1 MAPDNV
7 PQMSTETPSPESNA
21 SRAKPCR
28 TWLRLFLAFF
38 LAILLAG
45 AAIGWKAYQFLH
57 VPPESPGR
65 EVIVDIEPGQS
76 LAGISRMLE
85 QQNVISNSQ
94 YFRWYAQAVG
104 LAASVRAG
112 EFALHSG
119 WTPGQVL
126 EALTSGREYLHRLQ
140 IPEGLTWWQVGRIV
154 EESGL
159 ADFDSFARAVADKKL
174 LKQYSIPA
182 DHAEGYLFPE
192 TYYLP
197 RPRNKDAKPVV
208 EMLLNAFWKAADAKL
223 WPNGRPDE
231 DDIHRTVILASLVE
245 RETGLAEERERI
257 AGVFANRLRLGML
270 LQCDPTIIYGLG
282 PDFSERLRRVHLDD
296 RTNPYNTYIHPG
308 LPPGP
313 IASPGL
319 ASLLAV
325 LSPEEHNLLYFVSR
339 KDGSHAFSRTLEEHN
354 RAVRRYQLGR

>member
-1 MAPDNV
+1 MALDQVHPENEASTPGKDA
-7 PQMSTETPSPESNA
+7 PQAESNGPW
-21 SRAKPCR
+21 RK
-28 TWLRLFLAFF
+28 LILVFF
-38 LAILLAG
+38 LAVLLAG
-45 AAIGWKAYQFLH
+45 AYIGWEAYTFLH
-57 VPPESPGR
+57 VPPESPGQ

-85 QQNVISNSQ
+85 EQRVISSARNFQ
-94 YFRWYAQAVG
+94 WYSRAMG

-112 EFALHSG
+112 EFALHTG
-119 WTPGQVL
+119 WTPEQVL
-126 EALTSGREYLHRLQ
+126 EFLTSGQEFLHRLQ
-140 IPEGLTWWQVGRIV
+140 IPEGLTWWQVGQIV
-154 EESGL
+154 EKSGL
-159 ADFDSFARAVADKKL
+159 ASFESFARAVTDKDL
-174 LKQYSIPA
+174 LERLNIPA

-197 RPRNKDAKPVV
+197 RPRNNDAKPIV
-208 EMLLNAFWKAADAKL
+208 EMLLNAFWKTADARL
-223 WPNGRPDE
+223 WPDGRPDKE
-231 DDIHRTVILASLVE
+231 AIHRTIILASMVE
-245 RETGLAEERERI
+245 RETGLAEERKRV

-282 PDFSERLRRVHLDD
+282 PDFSGRLRRVHLDD

-319 ASLLAV
+319 GSLLAV
-325 LSPEEHNLLYFVSR
+325 LSPKEHDLLYFVSR
-339 KDGSHAFSRTLEEHN
+339 NDGSHAFSRTLEEHN

>member
-1 MAPDNV
+1 MPPDQAHTANEAEANGKDE
-7 PQMSTETPSPESNA
+7 PGAQSRSPW
-21 SRAKPCR
+21 RK
-28 TWLRLFLAFF
+28 LILVFF
-38 LAILLAG
+38 LAVLLAG
-45 AAIGWKAYQFLH
+45 AYIGLATYTFLY
-57 VPPESPGR
+57 VPPESPGQ
-65 EVIVDIEPGQS
+65 EVLVDIEPGQS

-85 QQNVISNSQ
+85 EQRVISSDRNFQ
-94 YFRWYAQAVG
+94 WYAWIMG

-112 EFALHSG
+112 EFVLNTG

-126 EALTSGREYLHRLQ
+126 DALTLGRAFLHRLQ
-140 IPEGLTWWQVGRIV
+140 IPEGLTWWQIGQIV

-159 ADFDSFARAVADKKL
+159 ADFESFARAVTDKNL
-174 LKQYSIPA
+174 LERHNIPA

-197 RPRNKDAKPVV
+197 RPRNKDAKPIV
-208 EMLLNAFWKAADAKL
+208 EMLLNAFWKTADTRL
-223 WPNGRPDE
+223 WPDGRPDKE
-231 DDIHRTVILASLVE
+231 EIHRTVILASLVE
-245 RETGLAEERERI
+245 RETGLAEERGRI

-282 PDFSERLRRVHLDD
+282 PDFSERLRRVHLED
-296 RTNPYNTYIHPG
+296 RNNPYNTYIHPG

-319 ASLLAV
+319 ASLMAV

-339 KDGSHAFSRTLEEHN
+339 NDGSHAFNRTLEEHN

>member
-1 MAPDNV
+1 MAPEQNH
-7 PQMSTETPSPESNA
+7 MANEASTLDKDAPPSQ
-21 SRAKPCR
+21 SRGPWRKLIFAI
-28 TWLRLFLAFF
+28 FLA
-38 LAILLAG
+38 LLLAG
-45 AAIGWKAYQFLH
+45 SLIAWEVYRFLYI
-57 VPPESPGR
+57 PPESLGQ
-65 EVIVDIEPGQS
+65 EIIVDIKPGQS

-85 QQNVISNSQ
+85 EQRVVSSDRN
-94 YFRWYAQAVG
+94 FRWYAWARG

-112 EFALHSG
+112 EFALNTG
-119 WTPGQVL
+119 WTPEQVL

-140 IPEGLTWWQVGRIV
+140 IPEGLTWWQIGRIV

-159 ADFDSFARAVADKKL
+159 ADFDSFARAVTDKNL
-174 LKQYSIPA
+174 LERYNIPA

-197 RPRNKDAKPVV
+197 RPRNKDAKPIV
-208 EMLLNAFWKAADAKL
+208 EMLLNAFWKTADARL
-223 WPNGRPDE
+223 WPEGRPDKE
-231 DDIHRTVILASLVE
+231 EIHRTVILASLVE
-245 RETGLAEERERI
+245 RETGLAEERHRI

-296 RTNPYNTYIHPG
+296 PTNPYNTYIHPG

-319 ASLLAV
+319 ASLMAV